1 MIIYTV
7 QNGDTLYNIAR
18 RYGTTAQILARDNEL
33 SRPWELSVGETLV
46 ILQPRT
52 VYEVQ
57 AGDNLYSVAERFGV
71 SVGELWRNNPF
82 LGGEIDLQAGQ
93 ILTIVPEPKTSD
105 AELSTN
111 AYVYPNVDRAV
122 LRKTLPYLTYLTIFS
137 YGIEEDGE
145 LIDTDDEEL
154 IELSRQYGTAPI
166 MLVASLNEEG
176 KFSSELSTR
185 VLTNEQTRSTLI
197 EEIATTL
204 ARKRYA
210 GVEIDFEYVAGE
222 NAAAYVNFIR
232 ELRERLAPEG
242 YVTFVALAPKT
253 SSDQAGLLY
262 EGHDYRALGE
272 AADKVFLM
280 TYEWGYTYGPPMA
293 VSPVNKVTEV
303 VDYAVGEIP
312 PEKIKMGMPN
322 YGYDWTLP
330 YVRGESR
337 ARSLGNVEAVN
348 LAREKRARIEYDE
361 EAQAPYFRYFDRQN
375 GTPVEHVVWFENA
388 NSVRALL
395 QLADRFDLD
404 GVGVW
409 NGMKYFPQL
418 WQVLNHTVS
427 IRKVLS

>member
-18 RYGTTAQILARDNEL
+18 RYGTTAQMIARDNEL
-33 SRPWELSVGETLV
+33 NRPWELSVGETLV

-57 AGDNLYSVAERFGV
+57 QGDNLYMVADRFGV
-71 SVGELWRNNPF
+71 SVGDLWRNNPF
-82 LGGEIDLQAGQ
+82 LGGRIDLEMGQ
-93 ILTIVPEPKTSD
+93 LLTIVPEPLVSD

-111 AYVYPNVDRAV
+111 AYVYTSVDHSV
-122 LRKTLPYLTYLTIFS
+122 LRKMLPYLTYLTIFS

-145 LIDTDDEEL
+145 LIDADDEEL
-154 IELSRQYGTAPI
+154 IELARQYGAAPI
-166 MLVASLNEEG
+166 MLVASLNADG

-185 VLTNEQTRSTLI
+185 VLSHEQTRSTLI
-197 EEIATTL
+197 EEIAATL
-204 ARKRYA
+204 TRKRYS
-210 GVEIDFEYVAGE
+210 GVEIDFEYVAAE
-222 NAAAYVNFIR
+222 NAAAYVDFIR
-232 ELRERLAPEG
+232 ELRERISPDG
-242 YVTFVALAPKT
+242 YLTFVALAPKI
-253 SSDQAGLLY
+253 SCDQVGLLY
-262 EGHDYRALGE
+262 VGHDYRALGE

-293 VSPVNKVTEV
+293 VSPVNKVTDV

-312 PEKIKMGMPN
+312 PAKIRMGMPN
-322 YGYDWTLP
+322 YGYDWKLP
-330 YVRGESR
+330 YVQGESR
-337 ARSLGNVEAVN
+337 AHSVGNVEAVN
-348 LAREKRARIEYDE
+348 LAHEKRARIEYDE
-361 EAQAPYFRYFDRQN
+361 EAEASYFRYFERQN
-375 GTPVEHVVWFENA
+375 GTPVEHMVWFENA

-395 QLADRFDLD
+395 QVADRFDLD

>member
-52 VYEVQ
+52 VYEVRP
-57 AGDNLYSVAERFGV
+57 GDNLYTVADRFGV

-82 LGGEIDLQAGQ
+82 LGGGIDLQAGQ
-93 ILTIVPEPKTSD
+93 VLTIVPEPNTSD

-137 YGIEEDGE
+137 YGVEEDGE

-176 KFSSELSTR
+176 KFSSEVSTR
-185 VLTNEQTRSTLI
+185 VLTNEQTRNTLI
-197 EEIATTL
+197 EEIAATL

-222 NAAAYVNFIR
+222 NAAAYAEFIR

-242 YVTFVALAPKT
+242 YLTFVALAPKT
-253 SSDQAGLLY
+253 ASNQAGLLY

-312 PEKIKMGMPN
+312 PEKIKMGIPN

-330 YVRGESR
+330 YVQGESR

-348 LAREKRARIEYDE
+348 LAHQKRARIEYDE
-361 EAQAPYFRYFDRQN
+361 DAQAPYFRYFDRKN
-375 GTPVEHVVWFENA
+375 GVPVEHVVWFENA